1 MTTATMSKTGR
12 LTVPADAR
20 RALGLD
26 GETEFEVEVDRA
38 QDALILRPVMALRRE
53 DAWAYTPDHRGL
65 LRRAHDD
72 SREGRVQV
80 LSEQELREL
89 ADRE

>member
-1 MTTATMSKTGR
+1 MTTVTMSKAGR

-20 RALGLD
+20 RELGLD
-26 GETEFEVEVDRA
+26 DETEFEVEVDRA

-53 DAWAYTPDHRGL
+53 DAWAYTPDHREL

-72 SREGRVQV
+72 SRQDRVHV
-80 LSEQELREL
+80 LSEQELLEL
-89 ADRE
+89 AERK